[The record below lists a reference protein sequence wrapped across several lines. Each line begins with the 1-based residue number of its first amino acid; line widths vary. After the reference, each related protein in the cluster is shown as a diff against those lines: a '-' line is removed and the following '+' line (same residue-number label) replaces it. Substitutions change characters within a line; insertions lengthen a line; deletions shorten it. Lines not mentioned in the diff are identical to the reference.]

1 MQTLSVI
8 AVALA
13 ILGGSLLIGSI
24 TIRGTDVGMAAS
36 LGLFGMAIGGLGAYL
51 GALAASAKQGES
63 PQLSVA
69 EPAYAPVQEQNP
81 NRLLRYL
88 IQLFSARK

>member
-1 MQTLSVI
+1 MSAL

-24 TIRGTDVGMAAS
+24 TISGVDVGMAAG
-36 LGLFGMAIGGLGAYL
+36 LGLFGMAIGGLGALL

-63 PQLSVA
+63 PRSSVA
-69 EPAYAPVQEQNP
+69 EPVYAPAQEQNP